1 MKKDE
6 VPEEEEEGGGGRQM
20 QRETDSVRK
29 ACVHELRS
37 STFTDGVVGE
47 IHTFPAPRW
56 FAEEVWAYFLEPGP
70 IIITSG
76 VRARHSEFA
85 VPWKNGNVSSTVKV
99 PSSSSSC
106 LLLSQTLR
114 AAHTETS
121 EVKPLS

>member
-20 QRETDSVRK
+20 QKETDSVRK

-76 VRARHSEFA
+76 CERATA
-85 VPWKNGNVSSTVKV
+85 SSQSPGKMGIT
-99 PSSSSSC
+99 P
-106 LLLSQTLR
+106 
-114 AAHTETS
+114 
-121 EVKPLS
+121 PL